1 MPHFVHEAGSYFLSA
16 SLKAMFSTLKMQASL
31 RRVVGRELR
40 QGGRGGIGPDTALP
54 AALRGRNPG
63 VTDQQAEHEAGKS
76 ALSMHDV
83 TPIRND
89 SRSRWLPGCRRG
101 RT

>member
-40 QGGRGGIGPDTALP
+40 WHAIAQSCRSSPRGSTI
-54 AALRGRNPG
+54 
-63 VTDQQAEHEAGKS
+63 
-76 ALSMHDV
+76 
-83 TPIRND
+83 
-89 SRSRWLPGCRRG
+89 
-101 RT
+101 